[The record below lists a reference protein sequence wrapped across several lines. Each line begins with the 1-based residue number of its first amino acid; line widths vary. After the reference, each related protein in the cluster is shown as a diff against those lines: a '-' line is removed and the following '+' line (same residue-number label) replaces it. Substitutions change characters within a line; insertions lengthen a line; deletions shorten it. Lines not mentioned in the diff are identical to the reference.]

1 VHLLKNPR
9 LWRRLK
15 SRTKR
20 NAARAF
26 DWKSYL
32 LMYHEVGHTPSF
44 SDKRSEIGIACL
56 IQYAEFQWAAEMA
69 KFAANIV
76 ARITVRLAEIS
87 PCISSFVHHFGGDQ
101 ACLYIAD
108 AWSAEYKESL
118 FEESAQHNAW
128 LGRLYPEHAAAL
140 EANPKCTSLQVQQQ
154 LAEAANVGGLRP
166 ELAAKW
172 QAKEDGRD
180 ALRRAPAT
188 LPSGTVVPYDP
199 R

>member
-1 VHLLKNPR
+1 
-9 LWRRLK
+9 
-15 SRTKR
+15 
-20 NAARAF
+20 
-26 DWKSYL
+26 
-32 LMYHEVGHTPSF
+32 MYHEVGHTPSF

-76 ARITVRLAEIS
+76 ARITVRFAEIS
-87 PCISSFVHHFGGDQ
+87 PCISSFVPHFGGDQ
-101 ACLYIAD
+101 ACFYIPE
-108 AWSAEYKESL
+108 AWSAECKVSL

-128 LGRLYPEHAAAL
+128 LGRLYTEHAAAL

-154 LAEAANVGGLRP
+154 LARAATVGGLRP

-172 QAKEDGRD
+172 QAKEDARD
-180 ALRRAPAT
+180 ALRRAPVT